1 MNTDSLRSAE
11 TLLLT
16 LVVPPGL
23 ADAIADWLLE
33 REDVPGFTSERVS
46 GHGSSELSMTL
57 AEQVAGR
64 SRRVMFST
72 YLPAVAAQAV
82 LAGLREEFRGTG
94 LNYWLVP
101 VVAAGHLG

>member
-1 MNTDSLRSAE
+1 MTTEPIAAGE
-11 TLLLT
+11 TLLLN

-23 ADAIADWLLE
+23 ADTIADWLLE

-46 GHGSSELSMTL
+46 GHGSSEHSMTL

-72 YLPAVAAQAV
+72 YLPATVAQAV
-82 LAGLREEFRGTG
+82 LAGLREEFHGTG
-94 LNYWLVP
+94 LNYWLIP
-101 VVAAGHLG
+101 VVAAGHLL